1 MLPIRNWNV
10 LRTMNIAMGIF
21 NTVCTKTILPSTIDL
36 DNQRYAAKKI
46 RISIMLTAGRSTVPN
61 AIGVNTATDMRRYS
75 MILFVVFM
83 IGVIVILIV
92 IGFLLYVD
100 AVYYNARDLHAK
112 VLQPIFR
119 LINHLPTD
127 LAEPYY
133 LNYAVEHLG

>member
-1 MLPIRNWNV
+1 MRYWMTIRMVN
-10 LRTMNIAMGIF
+10 RIIGIF
-21 NTVCTKTILPSTIDL
+21 KVVFTKTTRPSAIDL
-36 DNQRYAAKKI
+36 DNQRNAAKKI

-83 IGVIVILIV
+83 IGVIVILVV
-92 IGFLLYVD
+92 IGLLLYID

-119 LINHLPTD
+119 FINHLPAD
-127 LAEPYY
+127 LAKPYY
-133 LNYAVEHLG
+133 LN